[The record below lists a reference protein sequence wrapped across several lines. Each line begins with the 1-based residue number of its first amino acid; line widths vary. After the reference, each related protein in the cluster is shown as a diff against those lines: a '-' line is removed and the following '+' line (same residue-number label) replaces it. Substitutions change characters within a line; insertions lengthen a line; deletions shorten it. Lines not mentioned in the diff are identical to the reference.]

1 MKKTILA
8 SALLLAISGLNTA
21 QANEVG
27 ISAEVSGMTKYVFR
41 GYKLTNH
48 FHVQGSIEADYQG
61 FYAGFWG
68 TTDQEVGSE
77 TNLYLGYGFDVSDS
91 IALDIGVLQYR
102 FDGIDEDYLEYH
114 IGIDFGFAGIT
125 FYYDEF
131 DNIYIEAST
140 EFALNDQWS
149 IGLHAGWEDS
159 DESLYDVGIS
169 LNYAI
174 TDTLTASA
182 FATKKESGDRS
193 IFFGLTASF

>member
-1 MKKTILA
+1 MKKTLLA
-8 SALLLAISGLNTA
+8 SALILALGNLSTL
-21 QANEVG
+21 QAEEVG
-27 ISAEVSGMTKYVFR
+27 ISAEVSGMTKYLFR

-48 FHVQGSIEADYQG
+48 FHIQGAIEADYQG

-77 TNLYLGYGFDVSDS
+77 TNLYLGYGFDLNDS

-114 IGIDFGFAGIT
+114 LGIDFGFASLT

-131 DNIYIEAST
+131 DNIYLEAST
-140 EFALNDQWS
+140 EFALSDQWS
-149 IGLHAGWEDS
+149 LGLHAGWEDS
-159 DESLYDVGIS
+159 DESLYDVAIS
-169 LNYAI
+169 LHYAI

-182 FATKKESGDRS
+182 FATKKQSGDS
-193 IFFGLTASF
+193 TVFFGLTAAF